1 MGEVSAAE
9 WSLFLSG
16 HPEAHLLQTTEWG
29 ELKAAFGWEAVRL
42 VVGAGG
48 AQVLFRRLPLDLSVG
63 YVPRLLVPQEF
74 RAPNGQIWDDGRL
87 RRALDAI
94 CRERKAVFCMVEP
107 DAWQGEISTT
117 TGPGQAEARNAVQ
130 PLRTIQVDLK
140 QDEDTI
146 LSRMK
151 QKHRYNIRLAER
163 KGVSVR
169 PWDDLSAFHQ
179 MMVAT
184 GRRDG
189 FAVHSYDYYRR
200 AYELFHP
207 LGMCELVVALFE
219 DKALAALMVFA
230 RGSRAWFLYGAS
242 TDEDRNRMP
251 TYLLQWEAMRWAKR
265 QGCET
270 YDLWGVPDE
279 EEAVLEAEFGRRSG
293 GLWGVYRFKRGFGGE
308 VRRAASP
315 IDLVYQ
321 RPLYMLY
328 SRLAAGRGVAA

>member
-9 WSLFLSG
+9 WSLFLAG
-16 HPEAHLLQTTEWG
+16 HPEAHLLQTAEWG
-29 ELKAAFGWEAVRL
+29 HLKAAFGWEAVRL
-42 VVGAGG
+42 VVGKAG
-48 AQVLFRRLPLDLSVG
+48 AQVLFRRLPLGLAVG
-63 YVPRLLVPQEF
+63 YVPRLLVPQEH
-74 RAPNGQIWDDGRL
+74 RAPNEPMWDDGGFRQ
-87 RRALDAI
+87 ALDAI
-94 CRERKAVFCMVEP
+94 CRERKAVFCRVEF
-107 DAWQGEISTT
+107 DAWQGEVRSRTG
-117 TGPGQAEARNAVQ
+117 TGPEAARNAVQ
-130 PLRTIQVDLK
+130 PLRTILVDLRL
-140 QDEDTI
+140 DEDAI

-163 KGVSVR
+163 KGVTVR
-169 PWDDLSAFHQ
+169 PWDDLMSFHR

-184 GRRDG
+184 GSRDG
-189 FAVHSYDYYRR
+189 FAVHSFDYYRL

-207 LGMCELVVALFE
+207 QGMCELFVALFE
-219 DKALAALMVFA
+219 EKALAALMVFA
-230 RGSRAWFLYGAS
+230 RGARAWFLYGAS

-265 QGCET
+265 RGCET

-279 EEAVLEAEFGRRSG
+279 EEAALEAGFETRAD
-293 GLWGVYRFKRGFGGE
+293 GLWGVYRFKRGFGGQ

-321 RPLYMLY
+321 RPLYAVY